1 MKVYTKG
8 GDKGRTSLVGG
19 ERISK
24 SDPRIEAY
32 GTLDELT
39 AALGYFYDL
48 YVCESPYADQM
59 QIIVSRVMDC
69 AAILATPAGST
80 SRVRIEQSST
90 VELETWIDQITPQLP
105 AIESFTLPMGAAAM
119 SYANVCRTICR
130 RAERAVVRVMI
141 DDRASHEAQIY
152 INRLSDYL
160 YVLGR
165 AMAIKSGATEIL
177 WRAKLEMA
185 KK

>member
-1 MKVYTKG
+1 
-8 GDKGRTSLVGG
+8 
-19 ERISK
+19 
-24 SDPRIEAY
+24 
-32 GTLDELT
+32 
-39 AALGYFYDL
+39 
-48 YVCESPYADQM
+48 
-59 QIIVSRVMDC
+59 
-69 AAILATPAGST
+69 
-80 SRVRIEQSST
+80 
-90 VELETWIDQITPQLP
+90 
-105 AIESFTLPMGAAAM
+105 
-119 SYANVCRTICR
+119 ANVCRTICR